1 MGTCPYCVEGVQG
14 SDEKWIAC
22 DACQEWY
29 HWHCLKLTNVDQI
42 ENYHCPECVPK
53 HGPTTCKLFENK
65 KKFP

>member
-1 MGTCPYCVEGVQG
+1 MSTCPYCIEGVQD
-14 SDEKWIAC
+14 SNEKWIAC

-53 HGPTTCKLFENK
+53 HGPTTCKLSKN